1 MRYGI
6 LAAILA
12 AGLTAM
18 PAKAQ
23 IENLVRICGDPDA
36 APRDIV
42 NFCQRALNSGKLSDQ
57 AAAQVRANLGV
68 GFFELGQY
76 RDAIAEYTRAIE
88 AEPSMIAAYLN
99 RARAYERL
107 RQLREAAADYA
118 SALQLDPQAADAYLG
133 RGAMLLADGDPGR
146 SVDDFNR
153 AIQLQPSWIAPYFN
167 RGMAYL
173 QLGYW
178 AEADRDFTVVV
189 GRSPQDA
196 AAFLNR
202 GRARAGAGMA
212 EAGAD
217 YDRAL
222 EIDPEWG
229 GAWFA
234 RGQYWDARGNV
245 EAANRDF
252 LRAYELGYPDPWL
265 HERVRAI
272 SG

>member
-1 MRYGI
+1 MRYGV
-6 LAAILA
+6 LVAILA
-12 AGLTAM
+12 MGLWSA

-23 IENLVRICGDPDA
+23 IETLVEVCGDPKA

-42 NFCQRALNSGKLSDQ
+42 NFCQRALNSGKLNDQ

-76 RDAIAEYTRAIE
+76 NDAIAEYSRAIE
-88 AEPSMIAAYLN
+88 AEPSMIGAYLN
-99 RARAYERL
+99 RARAYERVS
-107 RQLREAAADYA
+107 RLREAAADYA
-118 SALQLDPQAADAYLG
+118 KALELDPQAADAHLG
-133 RGAMLLADGDPGR
+133 RGAMLLAHGDPGR
-146 SVDDFNR
+146 SVDDFSR
-153 AIQLQPSWIAPYFN
+153 AIQMQPSWVAPYFN

-178 AEADRDFTVVV
+178 NEAAEDFSSVI

-196 AAFLNR
+196 AAYLNR
-202 GRARAGAGMA
+202 GRARAGAGLP

-217 YDRAL
+217 FDQAL

-252 LRAYELGYPDPWL
+252 MRAYELGYPDPWL
-265 HERVRAI
+265 HQRVRDI